1 MVTIPELWLPILLS
15 SVFVFL
21 ISWLI
26 HMLPLWHKNDYPK
39 MQNEDQARDAI
50 RPLAIPP
57 GEYIVPRASSS
68 KDMKSPEFIEK
79 LKKGPVLMLTVWPN
93 EPFSMGKSLVL
104 WFIYC
109 VVVGVFSAYVAGRAL
124 TPGTEYLS
132 VFRFAGATA
141 FFCYS
146 AALWQNTIWYKRSVS
161 VTFKLTLDGLIYAL
175 FTAGTFGWLWPR

>member
-1 MVTIPELWLPILLS
+1 MVSIPQLWLPILLS

-39 MQNEDQARDAI
+39 MPNEDQVRDAI

-68 KDMKSPEFIEK
+68 KDMCKPEFIEK
-79 LKKGPVLMLTVWPN
+79 LKQGPVLMLTVWPN
-93 EPFSMGKSLVL
+93 QPFSMGKSLVL

-109 VVVGVFSAYVAGRAL
+109 VIVGIFSAYIAGRAL

-141 FFCYS
+141 FFCY
-146 AALWQNTIWYKRSVS
+146 AVALWQNSIWYKRSLS
-161 VTFKLTLDGLIYAL
+161 VTFKLTFDGLIYAL

>member
-1 MVTIPELWLPILLS
+1 
-15 SVFVFL
+15 
-21 ISWLI
+21 
-26 HMLPLWHKNDYPK
+26 MLPLWHKNDYPK
-39 MQNEDQARDAI
+39 MLNEDQVRDAI

-68 KDMKSPEFIEK
+68 KDMKNPEFIEK

-109 VVVGVFSAYVAGRAL
+109 AVVGIFSAYVTGRAL
-124 TPGTEYLS
+124 PPGTEYLS

-146 AALWQNTIWYKRSVS
+146 VALWQNSIWYKRSLN
-161 VTFKLTLDGLIYAL
+161 VTLKLTLDGLIYAL